1 MAMIDRTEYI
11 LQAAQ
16 ALGITL
22 SEGELARVKIMFGV
36 LEGAA
41 ALVRD
46 TPIDDETTAAA
57 VFRPG
62 SKPKR

>member
-11 LQAAQ
+11 LQTAQ

-22 SEGELARVKIMFGV
+22 PEGELQRVKIMFGV

-46 TPIDDETTAAA
+46 SAIDEDTTAAA
-57 VFRPG
+57 VFRVEPG
-62 SKPKR
+62 PTR